1 MTMASARMIAA
12 SIVKIAQADHTKAV
26 RQLAANPG
34 YERALE
40 TKAEVE
46 CFFDSNWFDV
56 LCELS
61 PDLTK
66 VHLEGNQP

>member
-1 MTMASARMIAA
+1 MTISSTKMLAA
-12 SIVKIAQADHTKAV
+12 AIVKVAV
-26 RQLAANPG
+26 SDYNRAIQQLQANPG